1 MDRNIVYPG
10 SIPLDSDLLATNR
23 NAMVALGALMR
34 AVLGIGMVLDGLE
47 VTPTVPPSLGV
58 LVAPGSITQLST
70 VDAAA
75 YGSLAADAGSALVK
89 MGINLSPTAFAVAA
103 PTTAGQS
110 VTSLIE
116 ATFQEADVD
125 PVVLP
130 YYNAANPAQPYLG
143 PGNLGTAQNTRR
155 RQVVQ
160 LQLKP
165 GVPAASGTQVAPAV
179 DAGWVGLATVT
190 VAYGQAAVMPGD
202 IAVLATAPLV
212 PYRLPQLRP
221 GFSTVQAFAASGSFV
236 VPAAVSRVR
245 VRTIG
250 GGGGGGGNT
259 SQGGGGGGGGGGYAE
274 GVFAVGPGQ
283 VLAVTVGAGGA
294 GGANNSGSAAGN
306 NGAGGGASGFGGL
319 ISASGGVGGQGAL
332 AGGQGDSGPGGSGSG
347 GSVNMTGGAG
357 NAGFGG
363 GPTGFGGRG
372 GAAAGG
378 GGGGG
383 ASSGLPSAGASP
395 GGGGAGGGGDHA
407 GAAGAAG
414 LVIVE
419 Y

>member
-10 SIPLDSDLLATNR
+10 SIPLDTDLLSTNR
-23 NAMVALGALMR
+23 HAMVALGALMR
-34 AVLGIGMVLDGLE
+34 AVLGSGVVVDGLE
-47 VTPTVPPSLGV
+47 VAPTVPASLGL
-58 LVAPGSITQLST
+58 LVGPGSISQLST
-70 VDAAA
+70 VDAGA

-89 MGINLSPTAFAVAA
+89 MGINLAPTAFALAV
-103 PTTAGQS
+103 PTTSGQS

-116 ATFQEADVD
+116 AAFQEADVD

-155 RQVVQ
+155 VQRVQ
-160 LQLKP
+160 LQLKA
-165 GVPAASGTQVAPAV
+165 GVPATTGTQVAPAV
-179 DAGWVGLATVT
+179 DSGWVGLATVT
-190 VAYGQAAVMPGD
+190 VAHGQASVTAGD
-202 IAVLATAPLV
+202 IARLATAPVLN
-212 PYRLPQLRP
+212 YRLPELRP
-221 GFSTVQAFAASGSFV
+221 GFSTVQGFTASGSFQ
-236 VPAAVSRVR
+236 VPAGVTRLRVR
-245 VRTIG
+245 AIG

-259 SQGGGGGGGGGGYAE
+259 TQGGGGGGGGGGYAE

-294 GGANNSGSAAGN
+294 AGANNSGSAAGN
-306 NGAGGGASGFGGL
+306 NGGGGGASGFGGL
-319 ISASGGVGGQGAL
+319 LSASGGSGGAGSL
-332 AGGQGDSGPGGSGSG
+332 AGGQGDSGPGGGGSG
-347 GSVNMTGGAG
+347 GQVNMTGGAG
-357 NAGFGG
+357 NAGFSGG
-363 GPTGFGGRG
+363 ATGFGGVG

-395 GGGGAGGGGDHA
+395 GGGGAGGGGDNA
-407 GAAGAAG
+407 GAPGAAGA
-414 LVIVE
+414 VIVE